1 MNKQKLINKY
11 FKKLTSDKFFKNDDE
26 TIIGKA
32 GDVIDE
38 ICKQTE
44 ILKDSSDEYEAFIFS
59 ETNSLVKEIKDTYSD
74 MNDVIMISFH
84 PMVGYYSL
92 IEINDVY
99 EELKEY
105 YDELEDK

>member
-1 MNKQKLINKY
+1 MNKQELINEY
-11 FKKLTSDKFFKNDDE
+11 FKVLTSDKFFKNDDE

-44 ILKDSSDEYEAFIFS
+44 ILKDSNVEYEYYIFH
-59 ETNSLVKEIKDTYSD
+59 ETHKLVKEIKNKYSNN
-74 MNDVIMISFH
+74 NDVIMLFVQPTSTFYELAD
-84 PMVGYYSL
+84 V
-92 IEINDVY
+92 NDLY

-105 YDELEDK
+105 YEELEV